1 MGCQYSIMY
10 TYPLGDIHAIQEEFL
25 GKRRE
30 YEFVKRQSIRRTI
43 LLISFLLFPIT
54 IYYFS
59 PVLVIQGASQGV
71 VVGSLIL
78 FGLMFLS
85 SLFLGRGFCGWA
97 CPAGG
102 LQECC
107 TLAVDKK
114 ASGGKFNLIKYIIW
128 VPWVL
133 TIIIFA
139 FLAGGF
145 NSVDFFYQIKDGI
158 SVSDKFG
165 YIIYYFFVGLI
176 ALLALAGGKRAFCH
190 YVCWMAPFMVIGS
203 KINSILPIPSLRILP
218 IKENC
223 KRCKSCEG
231 KCPMSLSVSTM
242 VQQDSM
248 ENSECILCG
257 QCVDTCTKGAVKFS
271 FGLPKR

>member
-1 MGCQYSIMY
+1 MKLY
-10 TYPLGDIHAIQEEFL
+10 DICV
-25 GKRRE
+25 GKRGINL
-30 YEFVKRQSIRRTI
+30 KTRQKIRSIT

-54 IYYFS
+54 IYYLS
-59 PVLVIQGASQGV
+59 PVLIIQGAVKGV
-71 VVGSLIL
+71 AVGSLIIFTL
-78 FGLMFLS
+78 QFIS

-114 ASGGKFNLIKYIIW
+114 AAGGKFDLIKYIIW

-133 TIIIFA
+133 TIILLAIK
-139 FLAGGF
+139 AGGF
-145 NSVDFFYQIKDGI
+145 SSIDFFYQIDGGI
-158 SVSDKFG
+158 SVSDKYG

-176 ALLALAGGKRAFCH
+176 VLLALTSGKRAFCH

-203 KINSILPIPSLRILP
+203 KIKSVIPIPSLQIRSVSN
-218 IKENC
+218 NC
-223 KRCKSCEG
+223 NSCKSCDR
-231 KCPMSLSVSTM
+231 KCPMSLPVSTM
-242 VQQDSM
+242 VNQDLM

-257 QCVDTCTKGAVKFS
+257 QCVDTCTKGAVKFFVGFPKDR
-271 FGLPKR
+271 FGSGLGRKNIWQ

>member
-1 MGCQYSIMY
+1 MG
-10 TYPLGDIHAIQEEFL
+10 TYGTLGDIRINRVKVFA
-25 GKRRE
+25 KRRE
-30 YEFVKRQSIRRTI
+30 DDSMKRQRIRKAI

-107 TLAVDKK
+107 TLSVDKK
-114 ASGGKFNLIKYIIW
+114 VAGGKFNLIKYIIW
-128 VPWVL
+128 VPWIL
-133 TIIIFA
+133 TIIVLA
-139 FLAGGF
+139 LLAGGF
-145 NSVDFFYQIKDGI
+145 NSVDFFYQINDGI

-176 ALLALAGGKRAFCH
+176 VLLALAGGKRAFCH
-190 YVCWMAPFMVIGS
+190 YICWMAPFMVIGS
-203 KINSILPIPSLRILP
+203 KIKSVLPIPSLRVRP
-218 IKENC
+218 IKDN
-223 KRCKSCEG
+223 CKSCKSCDG
-231 KCPMSLSVSTM
+231 KCPMSLPVSTM

-248 ENSECILCG
+248 ENTECILCG
-257 QCVDTCTKGAVKFS
+257 QCVDTCTKGALKFS

>member
-1 MGCQYSIMY
+1 MSWDASGIHG
-10 TYPLGDIHAIQEEFL
+10 TLGEIRARKKNL
-25 GKRRE
+25 GSYKRRINLK
-30 YEFVKRQSIRRTI
+30 KRQKTRSII

-59 PVLVIQGASQGV
+59 PVLIIQGASQGV
-71 VVGSLIL
+71 AVGSLIM
-78 FGLMFLS
+78 FGLMLIS
-85 SLFLGRGFCGWA
+85 SLFLGRGFCGWV

-102 LQECC
+102 LQEGC

-114 ASGGKFNLIKYIIW
+114 SAGGKLNLIKYFIW
-128 VPWVL
+128 VPWIL
-133 TIIIFA
+133 TIISFA
-139 FLAGGF
+139 ILAGGF
-145 NSVDFFYQIKDGI
+145 SSIDFFYQIKGGI

-176 ALLALAGGKRAFCH
+176 VLLALTAGRRAFCH

-203 KINSILPIPSLRILP
+203 KIKSVLPIPSLQIRP
-218 IKENC
+218 IKD
-223 KRCKSCEG
+223 KCKSCKSCDR
-231 KCPMSLSVSTM
+231 KCPMSLPVSTM

-271 FGLPKR
+271 FDLPKR